1 MCGIFGIVQ
10 KAPSTNLVKDLITGL
25 ERLEYRGYDSAGVA
39 YLQASGK
46 LKILKKKGEVKVL
59 KKFAAKNLTDLSAI
73 GIAHTRWATHGK
85 PTDSNA
91 HPHSD
96 CSGGIAV
103 VHNGIIENYAEIR
116 TQLQKNGHT
125 FQSQTDSEVLAHLIE
140 EFMMANDSLYEA
152 VCDTLKIVKGTYGLV
167 AIHKDNP
174 EELVCARLS
183 SPLVVGKGKDR
194 YFIASDPVCLGSFTK
209 EIMFLKDHEIA
220 RVTPDKV
227 LLHKSNGDHS
237 KVVFE
242 LQDELGGW
250 ESKGK
255 FDHYMIKEIFDQPE
269 SLKNGLRGRIEIK
282 NGLPHLGGI
291 IDAKKRFKN
300 TSRIVMVGCGTSLY
314 AGMVIEQWFE
324 ELAKIPTVSVDAGE
338 VRNRTFQWQPRDTAI
353 FITQSGETADLMAAL
368 RIAKTSG
375 VLCLGLVNVVGS
387 SVARETDAGAYLRA
401 GPEIGVA
408 STKAFTSQLLA
419 GFLIALTLARARKE
433 IKRKQAIELL
443 RELNKLPSKAK
454 QFFKRSY
461 LANIKKLSQKL
472 NKSPYLLYIGRWLS
486 MPVAMEGA
494 LKMKEIAYVF
504 SEGLSA
510 SGIKHG
516 PLALIEKG
524 VYAIA
529 VAPDDKVFKA
539 TIGNIHEVKARDG
552 SVIVVTDKGA
562 KELEGVADEV
572 ISIPKTDP
580 LFSPI
585 LSVIPL
591 QLLAYYTALGLGRP
605 IDKPRNLAKSVTVE

>member
-10 KAPSTNLVKDLITGL
+10 DTPSNTLVKDLITGL

-39 YLQASGK
+39 YLQKSGK
-46 LKILKKKGEVKVL
+46 LNILKKKGEVKVL
-59 KKFAAKNLTDLSAI
+59 KKFATKNLTDSSSI

-85 PTDSNA
+85 PSDENA

-96 CSGGIAV
+96 CSSAIAV

-116 TQLQKNGHT
+116 AQLIKNGHT
-125 FQSQTDSEVLAHLIE
+125 FKSQTDSEVIAHLIE
-140 EFMMANDSLYEA
+140 EFMCANDTLYEA
-152 VCDTLKIVKGTYGLV
+152 VCDTLKIIKGTYGLV
-167 AIHKDNP
+167 ALHKDYP

-183 SPLVVGKGKDR
+183 SPLVVGKTNGR

-209 EIMFLKDHEIA
+209 EIMFLKDNEVA
-220 RVTPDKV
+220 RIRADKV

-255 FDHYMIKEIFDQPE
+255 FAHYMLKEIFDQPV
-269 SLKNGLRGRIEIK
+269 SLKNGLRGRIAIK
-282 NGLPHLGGI
+282 LGLPRLGGI
-291 IDAKKRFKN
+291 IDVRKRFEN
-300 TSRIVMVGCGTSLY
+300 SSRIVVVGCGTSLY

-324 ELAKIPTVSVDAGE
+324 ELAKIQTVSVDAGE
-338 VRNRTFQWQPRDTAI
+338 IRNRNFQWYPGDTAI
-353 FITQSGETADLMAAL
+353 FISQSGETADLMAAI
-368 RIAKTSG
+368 RIANKHG

-408 STKAFTSQLLA
+408 STKAFTSQLLT
-419 GFLIALTLARARKE
+419 GFLMALTLARARGEVKKAE
-433 IKRKQAIELL
+433 SVNLLNELTTLPTKIKKILS
-443 RELNKLPSKAK
+443 PSNISK
-454 QFFKRSY
+454 
-461 LANIKKLSQKL
+461 IKKLSLKL
-472 NKSPYLLYIGRWLS
+472 SKSKYVLYMGRWLS
-486 MPVAMEGA
+486 MPIAMEGA

-524 VYAIA
+524 VYVIA

-539 TIGNIHEVKARDG
+539 TLSNIHEVKARDG
-552 SVIVVTDKGA
+552 NVILVTDKSE
-562 KELEGVADEV
+562 KEVGEV
-572 ISIPKTDP
+572 VDVVLTIPKANV
-580 LFSPI
+580 LFAPFFSI
-585 LSVIPL
+585 IPL
-591 QLLAYYTALGLGRP
+591 QLLAYFTASQKGLP

>member
-10 KAPSTNLVKDLITGL
+10 KLPSKTLVKDLITGL

-39 YLQASGK
+39 YLQANGS
-46 LKILKKKGEVKVL
+46 LSILKKKGEVKVL
-59 KKFAAKNLTDLSAI
+59 KKYATKNLADLSGI

-85 PTDSNA
+85 PSDENA

-103 VHNGIIENYAEIR
+103 VHNGIIENYTDIR
-116 TQLQKNGHT
+116 IQLQKNGHI
-125 FQSQTDSEVLAHLIE
+125 FKSQTDSEVLAHLIE
-140 EFMMANDSLYEA
+140 EFMHANDSLYEA

-167 AIHKDNP
+167 AIHKDYP

-183 SPLVVGKGKDR
+183 SPLVVGRGKDR

-220 RVTPDKV
+220 RITPNKV

-250 ESKGK
+250 ESKGA
-255 FDHYMIKEIFDQPE
+255 FSHYMIKEIFDQPK
-269 SLKNGLRGRIEIK
+269 SLRNGLRGRIDITHG
-282 NGLPHLGGI
+282 NPRLGGL
-291 IDAKKRFKN
+291 IDVKKRFVS

-324 ELAKIPTVSVDAGE
+324 ELAKIPAVSVDAGE
-338 VRNRTFQWQPRDTAI
+338 VRNRNFQWKPGDTAI
-353 FITQSGETADLMAAL
+353 FISQSGETADLMAAL

-375 VLCLGLVNVVGS
+375 TLCLGLVNVVGS
-387 SVARETDAGAYLRA
+387 SLARETDAGAYLRA

-408 STKAFTSQLLA
+408 STKAFTSQLLT
-419 GFLIALTLARARKE
+419 GFLMSLTLARARKE
-433 IKRKQAIELL
+433 VTKTESIRLLKELSTLPRKTKTFLT
-443 RELNKLPSKAK
+443 K
-454 QFFKRSY
+454 SY
-461 LANIKKLSQKL
+461 IDNLKKLAL
-472 NKSPYLLYIGRWLS
+472 RLRKSPYLIYMGRWLS

-524 VYAIA
+524 VCAIA

-552 SVIVVTDKGA
+552 TVIVVTDKSEKDVGD
-562 KELEGVADEV
+562 VADEV
-572 ISIPKTDP
+572 ISIPKTNP